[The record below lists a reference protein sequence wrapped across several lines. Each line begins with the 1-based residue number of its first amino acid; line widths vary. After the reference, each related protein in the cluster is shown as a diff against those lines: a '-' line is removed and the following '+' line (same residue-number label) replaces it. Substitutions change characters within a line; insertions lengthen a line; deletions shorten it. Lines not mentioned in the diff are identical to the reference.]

1 MAILFSALKKAAGPV
16 RTASASASETNSKGK
31 TYSGRGGYTGKPG
44 FISDIQMGIGMVP
57 KDQYYYSRTA
67 ATKASAPSIGKTE
80 YGYKDKYGNITNPA
94 LSPEA
99 IAARQQ
105 ARRAPTAAELRA
117 QRKAAELAERKRLG
131 QIARKKFEKEKG
143 ERVSKKRATLLN
155 IT

>member
-67 ATKASAPSIGKTE
+67 ATKARSAPISRTE
-80 YGYKDKYGNITNPA
+80 YGNDGRRPA
-94 LSPEA
+94 PTPA
-99 IAARQQ
+99 PRQ
-105 ARRAPTAAELRA
+105 PTAAELRA

-143 ERVSKKRATLLN
+143 ERVAKKRATLLN

>member
-1 MAILFSALKKAAGPV
+1 MAILLNSILKAAGPV
-16 RTASASASETNSKGK
+16 LSPSASASETNSKGK
-31 TYSGRGGYTGKPG
+31 TYSGRGGYTGKSG
-44 FISDIQMGIGMVP
+44 FIGDIQMGLGMVP
-57 KDQYYYSRTA
+57 KDQYYYAKTA
-67 ATKASAPSIGKTE
+67 KTKASAPSIGKTE

-105 ARRAPTAAELRA
+105 ARRQPTAAELRA

-131 QIARKKFEKEKG
+131 QIARKKFEKEGG
-143 ERVSKKRATLLN
+143 EKTAKKKALLLN

>member
-1 MAILFSALKKAAGPV
+1 MLLGSIFKKAAGPV

-67 ATKASAPSIGKTE
+67 ATKARGLPSTRTE
-80 YGYKDKYGNITNPA
+80 YGNVPA
-94 LSPEA
+94 PREA
-99 IAARQQ
+99 PRP
-105 ARRAPTAAELRA
+105 PTAAELRA

-131 QIARKKFEKEKG
+131 QIARKKFEKEGG
-143 ERVSKKRATLLN
+143 ERTAKKRATLLN

>member
-1 MAILFSALKKAAGPV
+1 MLLASIFKSAAGPV

-67 ATKASAPSIGKTE
+67 ATKAKGPPKIQTEYGMKSRGSASAPS
-80 YGYKDKYGNITNPA
+80 
-94 LSPEA
+94 
-99 IAARQQ
+99 Q
-105 ARRAPTAAELRA
+105 APRPPTAAELRA

-131 QIARKKFEKEKG
+131 QIARKKFEKEGG
-143 ERVSKKRATLLN
+143 ERTAKKRATLLN